1 MFTIYVLENI
11 KTNKYYVGQTTQSLK
26 KRFCK
31 GNNYRKCAKMNEAIT
46 TYGWD
51 SFKLKETIITDSQ
64 DKADQVERYFIG
76 KYNSIIN
83 GYNIS
88 YGGKKHFK
96 LNKETKKKL
105 SNSLKGNHNGLATEF
120 KKGSVNKRKDT
131 KMKLISRIK
140 LSIANKGKH
149 NSPETEFT
157 HERTSLGNN
166 PRARAVKQYDKN
178 YNLIKE
184 YSCCAE
190 ASLETGIPASSI
202 RSCRNGNQKQAG
214 GYYWIS

>member
-1 MFTIYVLENI
+1 MITIYVLENI
-11 KTNKYYVGQTTQSLK
+11 KTNMYYVGQTTQTLE
-26 KRFCK
+26 KRFRK
-31 GNNYRKCAKMNEAIT
+31 GTNYKSCPKMNEAIT
-46 TYGWD
+46 IYSWG

-64 DKADQVERYFIG
+64 DKADQVEKYLVG

-83 GYNIS
+83 GYNIN

-96 LNKETKKKL
+96 VNKETKKKL
-105 SNSLKGNHNGLATEF
+105 SNALKGNHNGLATEF
-120 KKGSVNKRKDT
+120 KKGYDYKRKNT
-131 KMKLISRIK
+131 KMKLISKIK
-140 LSIANKGKH
+140 LSFANKGKH

-157 HERTSLGNN
+157 HERTALGNN
-166 PRARAVKQYDKN
+166 PRARPVKQYDKN
-178 YNLIKE
+178 YNLIKK

-214 GYYWIS
+214 GYYWVS